1 MADHSVGVIAVAVF
15 TRVLPLEMQKR
26 IVNQAITLRNV
37 DLLLLFLRVLPGGG
51 ARRERLQVH
60 NQHPGDPHLPTGS
73 RPDAMWFGLWS
84 GRCLAPGAAGARISA
99 NSKSRVEKTHE
110 LRWPVY
116 TVQVGNVVR
125 DLPIFQ
131 VAPGVKIA
139 IFNMLGDTE
148 VVEEAARLLARR
160 LPAEAQVLVVPE
172 VKAVPLGHALSVAT
186 GKPCIVV
193 RKFRKPYMGDT
204 LAAEVVSIT
213 TGVPQTL
220 YLDAKDLRLIQGK
233 KVALVDD
240 VVSTG
245 NTLHGLQALMK
256 KANATVVGELAV
268 FTEGVSADWAHI
280 IALGHLP
287 VFTD

>member
-1 MADHSVGVIAVAVF
+1 MSYD
-15 TRVLPLEMQKR
+15 
-26 IVNQAITLRNV
+26 
-37 DLLLLFLRVLPGGG
+37 
-51 ARRERLQVH
+51 
-60 NQHPGDPHLPTGS
+60 
-73 RPDAMWFGLWS
+73 
-84 GRCLAPGAAGARISA
+84 GR
-99 NSKSRVEKTHE
+99 
-110 LRWPVY
+110 VY

-125 DLPIFQ
+125 DLRIFQ

-148 VVEEAARLLARR
+148 IVEEAARLLARR
-160 LPAEAQVLVVPE
+160 LPADAQVLVVPE

-186 GKPCIVV
+186 GKPYVVV

-220 YLDAKDLRLIQGK
+220 YLDAKDRHLIEGK

-245 NTLHGLQALMK
+245 NTLHGLQALMR

-268 FTEGVSADWAHI
+268 FTEGEPADWAHI